1 MTSISLRGPAMRAV
15 ASVFAATLLCSCALS
30 PAADPSK
37 SAKARIEGVYALQ
50 EGHLGGE
57 DVRPPRVDGRF
68 FLLDGVV
75 ITVLHNRVQEGNQT
89 TVASYG
95 SYLLD
100 ATHFSYRYD
109 DASVFVQTATAI
121 TVSRKPP
128 WDGMRTFTLMSE
140 NNAVRLRSDNG
151 LQDFLFPPDGLT
163 YSENGKVQ
171 RVWRR
176 VVDKR

>member
-50 EGHLGGE
+50 EWHLGGE
-57 DVRPPRVDGRF
+57 VVRAPRVDGRF

-95 SYLLD
+95 SYVLD
-100 ATHFSYRYD
+100 AKLT
-109 DASVFVQTATAI
+109 
-121 TVSRKPP
+121 
-128 WDGMRTFTLMSE
+128 SE
-140 NNAVRLRSDNG
+140 TTSDNG
-151 LQDFLFPPDGLT
+151 ARQVLPSPVTCNTAVVQPNKARSCRLLSLQ
-163 YSENGKVQ
+163 VH
-171 RVWRR
+171 
-176 VVDKR
+176 